1 MDLSTVEIGETLWH
15 WPTPVMPRQV
25 TVDYRASEH
34 SAKVTNV
41 SKVERY
47 RTSAVTIASYLYRDL
62 EPLIEEMDEIIS
74 ILKDD
79 RDKLV
84 REYQYAEE
92 EKMAAQEAAQ
102 PTVEG

>member
-1 MDLSTVEIGETLWH
+1 
-15 WPTPVMPRQV
+15 
-25 TVDYRASEH
+25 
-34 SAKVTNV
+34 
-41 SKVERY
+41 
-47 RTSAVTIASYLYRDL
+47 
-62 EPLIEEMDEIIS
+62 MDEIIS